1 MIKNKWPV
9 LSAILVAFISS
20 LIFLNW
26 ERLPFFLDIYYH
38 LLVMRGFDL
47 AGGVVTHAFWEL
59 APIGQTLLYP
69 PLFHLLLLA
78 VYKLGLPLITTARLM
93 SVLPFVLLL
102 VTANLVVSRSLGK
115 KTAFFVTAALCIPY
129 TFFLKLTITVPVTLC
144 LIFILIVYYA
154 IENRRLLAASIFTSL
169 TFYTHLGMP
178 WILLLSLAVYGML
191 KKDARRMV
199 FLTIALSL
207 LFSVPIILHLAANI
221 GQFESLLGIKM
232 PENSMFEIYPL
243 LYLFLGLGLLRL
255 KDRSVRE
262 KSAFFVALFFGF
274 LPMAVNYRYRLLS
287 AEGLL
292 PVLFFA
298 GIGLQRA
305 YDGILD
311 FAAKMKASAF
321 TVSLSAISFVMAVN
335 FFCPTLSVYVPLEP
349 PYDKKEFAFYWRD
362 STVINLLPRYK
373 RHLRPFEISL
383 YDAESRSWIEAV
395 EKNTEPDDII
405 CVNDVLLGSLVS
417 AFSGRANAARL
428 FLEVKEPNV
437 PISELGASKLLI
449 WLREST
455 GEFSSDLKKGI
466 EKFKFNMISYDDYA
480 AILTK
485 PDSLKVKPVKPVLSL
500 PVAFLILSVILI
512 AGFLDLSAIG
522 LKAYPGP
529 RSSSIR

>member
-26 ERLPFFLDIYYH
+26 EKFPFFLDIYYH

-47 AGGVVTHAFWEL
+47 AGGIVTHAFWEL

-69 PLFHLLLLA
+69 PLFHLLLIA
-78 VYKLGLPLITTARLM
+78 VYKLGLNLISTARLM
-93 SVLPFVLLL
+93 SVLPFALLL
-102 VTANLVVSRSLGK
+102 LTANIVVSRSLGK
-115 KTAFFVTAALCIPY
+115 KTAFFVTAALCLPY
-129 TFFLKLTITVPVTLC
+129 TFFLKLTITGPVTLC
-144 LIFILIVYYA
+144 LIFILIAYYA

-178 WILLLSLAVYGML
+178 WISLISLAVYGML
-191 KKDARRMV
+191 KKDVRRTV

-207 LFSVPIILHLAANI
+207 LLSMPIILHLAANI
-221 GQFESLLGIKM
+221 SQFESLFGIKM
-232 PENSMFEIYPL
+232 PENGMFEVYPL
-243 LYLFLGLGLLRL
+243 IYLFSGVGLLKIR
-255 KDRSVRE
+255 DRSLRK
-262 KSAFFVALFFGF
+262 KSLFFVALFLGF

-305 YDGILD
+305 YDGILG
-311 FAAKMKASAF
+311 FAAKMKASAL
-321 TVSLSAISFVMAVN
+321 TVSLSAISFIMIIN
-335 FFCPTLSVYVPLEP
+335 LFCPSLSVYVPLEP
-349 PYDKKEFAFYWRD
+349 PYNKKEFAFYWRD

-383 YDAESRSWIEAV
+383 YDMESRSWIESV
-395 EKNTEPDDII
+395 EKNTRADDII
-405 CVNDVLLGSLVS
+405 CVNDVFIGSLVS

-428 FLEVKEPNV
+428 FLEVREPDV
-437 PISELGASKLLI
+437 PISELGSSKLLI
-449 WLREST
+449 WLREPT
-455 GEFSSDLKKGI
+455 GEFSSDLKEGI
-466 EKFKFNMISYDDYA
+466 EKFKFNMIYYDDYA

-485 PDSLKVKPVKPVLSL
+485 PDSPKVKPVRPVLSL
-500 PVAFLILSVILI
+500 AAAFLTFSAILI

-522 LKAYPGP
+522 SKACPGP